1 LELLLRPLKQK
12 TTPLIIKKKGGE
24 KSSAF
29 SKYLIKLEDP
39 YSTVE
44 KLHEISTLIK
54 FITILSITADND
66 CDISTSLTITG
77 EIRNALQP
85 YRVFA
90 NATFIQ
96 LTIAKETPF
105 SDFVHRY

>member
-1 LELLLRPLKQK
+1 L
-12 TTPLIIKKKGGE
+12 
-24 KSSAF
+24 
-29 SKYLIKLEDP
+29 KYLIKLEDP
-39 YSTVE
+39 YFTVE

-54 FITILSITADND
+54 FITILSITTDND
-66 CDISTSLTITG
+66 GDISTSRTITG

-90 NATFIQ
+90 NTTFIQ

-105 SDFVHRY
+105 SDFMHRY